1 MKNSL
6 LLFPASLM
14 SVKNERFST
23 GTGKGHLSLCFR
35 STASVVE
42 QILMRIMMI
51 MREII
56 MSIDLNGD
64 APPFYQATEMRIR
77 NPLT

>member
-1 MKNSL
+1 M
-6 LLFPASLM
+6 
-14 SVKNERFST
+14 
-23 GTGKGHLSLCFR
+23 GTGQGHLCLRFH

-51 MREII
+51 MKKII
-56 MSIDLNGD
+56 MSIDLDGD
-64 APPFYQATEMRIR
+64 APLSYQATKMRIR

>member
-1 MKNSL
+1 MG
-6 LLFPASLM
+6 
-14 SVKNERFST
+14 E
-23 GTGKGHLSLCFR
+23 GHLCLCFC

-51 MREII
+51 MRKII
-56 MSIDLNGD
+56 MNIDLNGD
-64 APPFYQATEMRIR
+64 APLFYQATEMRIR